1 MIKVRGLGLAPTL
14 PMKDA
19 MPSMWAPSSPLSA
32 IRMRA
37 RVNRAI
43 REFFEDRGVLEV
55 ETPLLSRG
63 TVTDPGITP
72 FITAYHRPG
81 SPHSED
87 LYLQTSP
94 EFAMKRLL
102 AAGSG
107 SIYQMS
113 KAFRNEEQGRYH
125 NPEFTLLEWYRV
137 EFDLDQLLDE
147 VEALILMLA
156 ASLGKG
162 LSTKRISYQALFQ
175 EKLECDPLTSSLH
188 EFQAKA
194 TALGLPEASHL
205 CGEDRATWLDLLFGH
220 FIQPDLGREALTMVT
235 GYPAILPS
243 LARACPHD
251 PRYVER
257 SELFLEG
264 MELGNGFH
272 ELRDPKE
279 QRQRFERDLERRK
292 LHGQVIPPMD
302 QRLLDALGVGL
313 PACSGMAIG
322 LDRLL
327 MALIG
332 SSSLDEVIGFP
343 IERA

>member
-1 MIKVRGLGLAPTL
+1 
-14 PMKDA
+14 
-19 MPSMWAPSSPLSA
+19 MPLHWAPSCPLSA
-32 IRMRA
+32 IKMRA
-37 RVNRAI
+37 QLNRSI
-43 REFFEDRGVLEV
+43 RTFFEDRGVLEV
-55 ETPLLSRG
+55 ETPLLSWG
-63 TVTDPGITP
+63 TVTDPALTP
-72 FITAYHRPG
+72 FKTAYHRPG
-81 SPHSED
+81 SSYSGD

-102 AAGSG
+102 AGGSG
-107 SIYQMS
+107 SIYQIV

-125 NPEFTLLEWYRV
+125 NPEFSLLEWYRV
-137 EFDLDQLLDE
+137 DFGLDQLIDE

-156 ASLGKG
+156 ASFGKG
-162 LSTKRISYQALFQ
+162 LTSRRISYQTLFLARLQ
-175 EKLECDPLTSSLH
+175 CDPLESSFS

-194 TALGLPEASHL
+194 EALGLPEASHL

-220 FIQPDLGREALTMVT
+220 FIQPDLGRDALTVVI

-243 LARACPHD
+243 LARSCPHD

-257 SELFLEG
+257 AELFLAG

-272 ELRDPKE
+272 ELRDPNE
-279 QRQRFERDLERRK
+279 QRQRFERDLERRQN
-292 LHGQVIPPMD
+292 HGQVMLPMD
-302 QRLLDALGVGL
+302 QRLLEALRVGL

-332 SSSLDEVIGFP
+332 SSSLEDVLGFP